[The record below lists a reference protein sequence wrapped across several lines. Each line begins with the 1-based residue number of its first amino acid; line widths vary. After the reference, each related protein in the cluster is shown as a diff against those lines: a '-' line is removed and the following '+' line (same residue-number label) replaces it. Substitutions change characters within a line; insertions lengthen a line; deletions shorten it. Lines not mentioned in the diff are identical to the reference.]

1 MESLHAPLWSLLAQ
15 AIDGAGDTHLPD
27 GLHVRVLPSAR
38 LGIPATPLVVTRAL
52 LDARVLKTKMRQDGV
67 VWRDKNGAVRVP
79 PFAVTPDNPVIG
91 YFPQTDVVYAALSA
105 ESQGALRFEALGS
118 SGQGHMVLQSR
129 SNAPYALAG
138 FTIPMVRLVG
148 TGSVRALSWLDS
160 SVTQGLK
167 EEFWAIWS
175 LPVKPAPRYTPTP
188 NAHAEAKMRVEAA
201 QAKRKP
207 LYIAFSALSAATAP
221 AALPGDAMD
230 RVSQVAGEFDDWL
243 ATLLNDLSA
252 PTGELTDTRQ
262 IKGKKGQLSVPI
274 EPALI
279 GGSLDPDIGHWL
291 GLGDVDRAVKA
302 AAGQIVFYRIRG
314 LWRWN
319 AKAWR
324 SFERPAFLPGIRQSP
339 EPPAERL
346 PALKAVNVGPKE
358 AGPFVDLHAWADAIV
373 GVPPD
378 RPPPPVLQVPQD
390 RGWLATPPP
399 PDVRRAVGL
408 TAGNFRPHALA
419 ALMAADARGPRTLH
433 AFPRSGRLTIG
444 RPLPKGT
451 PLPLVVSRPGDPT
464 DAGQGRFDDRD
475 APAGAVDYRL
485 AQGDWFGRW
494 SDFASIN
501 APAKPRTRPMRPTIE
516 IFTAPP
522 VFGTP
527 VPNGLLSGSI
537 TLRIVVP
544 QIADLPAGGA
554 LLSRLDLV
562 QTFGVGAPVTLPY
575 SLPVPAGASLL
586 PDAATEQVLLVIPR
600 TGPALPRCGSA
611 KVSYTARWVDVL
623 GTPSLDADP
632 VARTMVDPRPPV
644 APTVETRLRYTARP
658 DAQGH
663 ARVDLDFSSSTGT
676 RYRVFA
682 SNETTLLKA
691 LEGSAKPGAAAAA
704 ASIRAVA
711 PGAPRAGAFKL
722 AKGFFGWDHF
732 ENLTR
737 EPIVATGS
745 TTRFVHR
752 VSGSLDVLAIYRV
765 LAEGPSGQLSDM
777 EAADLVPFAVP
788 NLGPPARP
796 QVALVNAGLDPT
808 QDGEGVMLRVKVPLG
823 RAVPKA
829 WRLRRASVPVAEALR
844 MGVVATGPVTDA
856 VTDDQGT
863 SFEIH
868 ATDGLP
874 PWRQM
879 RFAVEVQ
886 ADDPPGAPTVGV
898 VMPGEWSEASAPV
911 PLAIIPP
918 EGPAAPSAVTIAA
931 VAGGLQIS
939 VAHPAA
945 AKLIGTG
952 FGPHRFEVW
961 RGAPGGRPVQK
972 DLGFRLVGGA
982 WVATDAGPVASG
994 SFVSVRVIDPIGR
1007 RSDAAVSNTV

>member
-1 MESLHAPLWSLLAQ
+1 MDSLRAPLWIFSAE
-15 AIDGAGDTHLPD
+15 AIDGVGDTHLPP
-27 GLHVRVLPSAR
+27 GVHVRALPSPR
-38 LGIPATPLVVTRAL
+38 LGLPATPLVVTRAV
-52 LDARVLKTKMRQDGV
+52 LDPAAMKRALRQDGV
-67 VWRDKNGAVRVP
+67 VWRDSTGAVRVP
-79 PFAVTPDNPVIG
+79 PFDVTPGNPVTG

-105 ESQGALRFEALGS
+105 DSQGGLRFEALGT
-118 SGQGHMVLQSR
+118 SGQGSMVLQSR
-129 SNAPYALAG
+129 SKSPYALAG
-138 FTIPMVRLVG
+138 YFIPMVRVVG

-160 SVTQGLK
+160 SVTKGLK
-167 EEFWAIWS
+167 EEAWAVWS
-175 LPVKPAPRYTPTP
+175 LPVKQTPRYTPTP
-188 NAHAEAKMRVEAA
+188 DAPAEAKARVLVAGA
-201 QAKRKP
+201 RRQP
-207 LYIAFSALSAATAP
+207 MYIAYTAASPAAAP
-221 AALPGDAMD
+221 AAVPGDAMG
-230 RVSQVAGEFDDWL
+230 RVAQVAGELEDWL
-243 ATLLNDLSA
+243 AILLNDLSK
-252 PTGELTDTRQ
+252 PTAELTDTQ
-262 IKGKKGQLSVPI
+262 AITGVKGQISVPI

-291 GLGDVDRAVKA
+291 GLGDVDREVKA
-302 AAGQIVFYRIRG
+302 TASQLVFYRIRG
-314 LWRWN
+314 LWRWYP
-319 AKAWR
+319 KSWR
-324 SFERPAFLPGIRQSP
+324 FYERPALLAGLRKDTDAALVAFPELKTFGIAP
-339 EPPAERL
+339 T
-346 PALKAVNVGPKE
+346 E
-358 AGPFVDLHAWADAIV
+358 AGPFLDLHGWADAII

-378 RPPPPVLQVPQD
+378 RPPPPVMGTPLD

-408 TAGNFRPHALA
+408 VAGDFRPRALA

-433 AFPRSGRLTIG
+433 PFPRAGRLTIG
-444 RPLPKGT
+444 QPLPKGM
-451 PLPLVVSRPGDPT
+451 PLPLVVSRPGDS
-464 DAGQGRFDDRD
+464 DQAGQGRFDDRD

-494 SDFASIN
+494 GEFATAQSPPK
-501 APAKPRTRPMRPTIE
+501 ARTRPMRPTIE

-522 VFGTP
+522 AYGTP
-527 VPNGLLSGSI
+527 IPTGALSGSI

-562 QTFGVGAPVTLPY
+562 ETFGAAPPVTLPY
-575 SLPVPAGASLL
+575 SLPVPAGASLQND
-586 PDAATEQVLLVIPR
+586 PATGQRLLVIPR

-611 KVSYTARWVDVL
+611 KVSYTARWVDVA
-623 GTPSLDADP
+623 GTPSFDADP
-632 VARTMVDPRPPV
+632 VARTMVDPRPPT

-663 ARVDLDFSSSTGT
+663 ARVDLDFGSVTGR

-691 LEGSAKPGAAAAA
+691 LETSGKPGAAAAA
-704 ASIRAVA
+704 AAIRAAA
-711 PGAPRAGAFKL
+711 PGAPRAGVFKL
-722 AKGFFGWDHF
+722 KKAFFGWGEF

-737 EPIVATGS
+737 EPIVATGA

-777 EAADLVPFAVP
+777 EAAELVPFAVP

-796 QVALVNAGLDPT
+796 LVTLVNAGLDPT

-823 RAVPKA
+823 RAVPQA
-829 WRLRRASVPVAEALR
+829 WRLRRASVPVADAMR
-844 MGVVATGPVTDA
+844 MGVVAEGPVSGA
-856 VTDDQGT
+856 ETDDQGI
-863 SFEIH
+863 SFDIH

-886 ADDPPGAPTVGV
+886 AAAPPGAPTIGV

-911 PLAIIPP
+911 ALAIIPP
-918 EGPAAPSAVTIAA
+918 EGPAAPSGVTIAD
-931 VAGGLQIS
+931 VAGALQIT

-945 AKLIGTG
+945 ASLIGTG

-961 RGAPGGRPVQK
+961 RGAPGGRPEQK
-972 DLGFRLVGGA
+972 ELGFRLTAGA
-982 WVATDAGPVASG
+982 WVATDAGPVPPG

-1007 RSDAAVSNTV
+1007 RSDAAVSNTI